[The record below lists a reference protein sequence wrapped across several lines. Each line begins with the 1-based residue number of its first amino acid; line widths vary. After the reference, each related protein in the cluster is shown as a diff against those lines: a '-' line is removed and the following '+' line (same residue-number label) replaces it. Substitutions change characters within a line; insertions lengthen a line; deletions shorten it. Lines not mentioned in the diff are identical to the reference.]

1 MPHAISGGSPGQAQS
16 PVRDA
21 QHEPAVGW
29 GHVQAFKVD
38 DQSAEVVCGASVQ
51 IAHQSSLSLQLRPAL
66 LLSST

>member
-16 PVRDA
+16 PVRGA

-51 IAHQSSLSLQLRPAL
+51 IAHQSSLGLPLRPAL